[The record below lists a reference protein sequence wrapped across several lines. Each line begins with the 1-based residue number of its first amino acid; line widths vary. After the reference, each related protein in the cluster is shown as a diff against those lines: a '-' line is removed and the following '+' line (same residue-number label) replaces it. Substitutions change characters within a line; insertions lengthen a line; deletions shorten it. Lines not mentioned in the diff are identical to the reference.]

1 MEVDLIRDSEEKESC
16 EAADSAEAEDE
27 YELMKPDT
35 QTVIMHRIAIFI

>member
-16 EAADSAEAEDE
+16 EAADGAEAED
-27 YELMKPDT
+27 ELMKPDT